1 MLICRGEV
9 RRQPF
14 CPNFL
19 RVLGSSMFVAIS
31 NVSPASLGAEM
42 NRRNSRDLL
51 HRYFLPRQVISFRP
65 LVDQFATVVN
75 TAAPEG
81 ERAVFQRSVT
91 TGCRVGSHLKPCNGT
106 EKSFVPMFSP
116 NVNSARCRGR
126 YSTVDFTPLST
137 LICSTP
143 GSLSMKGRRRKTRKH

>member
-9 RRQPF
+9 RAQPF

-51 HRYFLPRQVISFRP
+51 HRYLLPRHAMSFKP
-65 LVDQFATVVN
+65 LVDQFAIVVN
-75 TAAPEG
+75 TAAREG
-81 ERAVFQRSVT
+81 ERALFQRSVT
-91 TGCRVGSHLKPCNGT
+91 TGCRVGSQLKPCNSTG
-106 EKSFVPMFSP
+106 KSFVPMFSP
-116 NVNSARCRGR
+116 KVKSARCRRR
-126 YSTVDFTPLST
+126 YSTVDFTRLSI

-143 GSLSMKGRRRKTRKH
+143 GSLSM